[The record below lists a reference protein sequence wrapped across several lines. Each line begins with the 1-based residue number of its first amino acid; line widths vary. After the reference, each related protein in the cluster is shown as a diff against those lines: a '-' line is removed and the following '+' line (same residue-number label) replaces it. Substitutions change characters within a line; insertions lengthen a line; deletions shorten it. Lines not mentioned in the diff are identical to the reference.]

1 MNAWHLMLLQS
12 RANNGVYEGDR
23 LPMINWAWPQGT
35 WFQKR
40 LRDLRNQQRRT
51 HRESPAL

>member
-1 MNAWHLMLLQS
+1 MNAWQLMFLQS
-12 RANNGVYEGDR
+12 HVNNARYEGDR

-40 LRDLRNQQRRT
+40 LRHLRSQQRRT
-51 HRESPAL
+51 YQAAPAL